1 MKEVSTV
8 AEIRVVWPQGRE
20 DGPFDLGVILHEGDD
35 LATMDDATIMHRVA
49 EHLDVADETMTG
61 MDLFKSEVT
70 GNMVI
75 KEAATFAG
83 EVGRVKG

>member
-1 MKEVSTV
+1 M
-8 AEIRVVWPQGRE
+8 AEIRVVWPDGRE
-20 DGPFDLGVILHEGDD
+20 DGPFDLQAILHEEDD
-35 LATMDDATIMHRVA
+35 LETMTDVTIMHRVA
-49 EHLDVADETMTG
+49 EHLDVGDETMAG